1 MKPYDTLDLIYN
13 HVISQIFF
21 FFFFFFL
28 MWISQLFA
36 SLSQTKYING
46 LFGWNEEGGE
56 VE

>member
-1 MKPYDTLDLIYN
+1 MKPYDTIDLIYN
-13 HVISQIFF
+13 HV
-21 FFFFFFL
+21 
-28 MWISQLFA
+28 ISQLFA